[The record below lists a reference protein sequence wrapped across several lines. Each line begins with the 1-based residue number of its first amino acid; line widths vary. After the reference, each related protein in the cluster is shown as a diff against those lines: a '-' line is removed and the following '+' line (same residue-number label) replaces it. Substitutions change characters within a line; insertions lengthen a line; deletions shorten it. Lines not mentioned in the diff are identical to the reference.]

1 MGLLATLLGS
11 PAQGLMFVLEQ
22 TRREVDR
29 ELYDETLWQ
38 QKLLDLQ
45 MRFELGE
52 INQAQFEAQEDA
64 VMAQLDL
71 IQSLNNPFEDEDE
84 ESDEDED
91 EESDEDE
98 E

>member
-84 ESDEDED
+84 ENDED
-91 EESDEDE
+91 EESYEDE